1 MDLIQAFAAISDTI
15 MLIIIQEIVSRSAA
29 EVREF
34 SL

>member
-1 MDLIQAFAAISDTI
+1 MDLIQAFAAISDMI